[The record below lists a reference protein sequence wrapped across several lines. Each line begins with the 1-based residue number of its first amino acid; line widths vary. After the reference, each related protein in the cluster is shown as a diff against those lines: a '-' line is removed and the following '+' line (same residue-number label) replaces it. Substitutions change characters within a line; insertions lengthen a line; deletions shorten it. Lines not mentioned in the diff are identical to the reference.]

1 MPIDRYTHAP
11 STPALPWRNA
21 SLWLLATAFLAVWLG
36 TLGYRHLIPTDEG
49 RYAEIAREMFT
60 SGDWVTIRYND
71 LKYFEKPP
79 LQMWGTALAYTLFGV
94 GDWQARLFTA
104 LSGMVG
110 IALTMLAAAR
120 WWGKRVA
127 VISGLVLVSA
137 PMWNVGAHFNSL
149 DMGVA
154 GCMTMALA
162 SLLLAQ
168 HPDATRAQQRGWM
181 WACWASM
188 ALAVLS
194 KGLIGVVLPGFVL
207 VVYTLVARDWALWRR
222 LHLVTGLIVFFA
234 VSAPWFVLI
243 SVRNPEFVWF
253 FFVHEHFQRFT
264 SAVHNRSEPLW
275 YFVPLLLAGF
285 LPWLAQLPAAAN
297 LTFGRSGISSAAANG
312 FRPTLLLGLWA
323 ILIFAFFSLS
333 NSKLPGYIFPII
345 PALAVLAALALEHT
359 GERAWRWQLK
369 AFLALAV
376 IGLAVSGYVATMS
389 SDMYPNAVFSRFA
402 LFLAGAFAAG
412 AAFTWLALRVGGRR
426 FESLVAFASAWFLTF
441 TVATL
446 GHEAFGRSMSGIDLV
461 PAVKPWLKPGVPFYA
476 VERLDHTI
484 PFYLGKP
491 TVMVQEPD
499 ELAFGVRQEPSKW
512 IPTTEAFVAR
522 WQDLGKAGS
531 EAVAMM
537 GPGTYDRLAAQGVPM
552 IIIARD
558 ARRVIVR
565 RN

>member
-1 MPIDRYTHAP
+1 MPIDRSANA
-11 STPALPWRNA
+11 PALPWRNA
-21 SLWLLATAFLAVWLG
+21 SLWLLAAALLAIWLG

-60 SGDWVTIRYND
+60 SGDWVTIRYNA

-79 LQMWGTALAYTLFGV
+79 LQMWGTALAYTLFGI

-104 LSGMVG
+104 LSGIVG
-110 IALTMLAAAR
+110 IVFTMLAAAR
-120 WWGKRVA
+120 WWGRRTA

-154 GCMTMALA
+154 GCMTMALGA
-162 SLLLAQ
+162 LLLAQ
-168 HPDATRAQQRGWM
+168 HPSATRTQQRWWM
-181 WACWASM
+181 WTCWASM

-207 VVYTLVARDWALWRR
+207 VVYTLVARDWALWKR

-243 SVRNPEFVWF
+243 SARNPEFAWF

-264 SAVHNRSEPLW
+264 STVHNRNAPLW

-285 LPWLAQLPAAAN
+285 LPWLAQLPGAAR
-297 LTFGRSGISSAAANG
+297 LTFARAETAPNG
-312 FRPTLLLGLWA
+312 FRPTLMLGLWA
-323 ILIFAFFSLS
+323 ILIFAFFSIS
-333 NSKLPGYIFPII
+333 DSKLPGYIFPII
-345 PALAVLAALALEHT
+345 PALAMLAALVLERT

-376 IGLAVSGYVATMS
+376 IGLAASGYVATMS
-389 SDMYPNAVFSRFA
+389 SDMYPNTVFSRFA
-402 LFLAGAFAAG
+402 AFLAMAFAAG
-412 AAFTWLALRVGGRR
+412 AVSTWLALRMASRR
-426 FESLVAFASAWFLTF
+426 FESLVAFACAWFLTF
-441 TVATL
+441 TAATL

-461 PAVKPWLKPGVPFYA
+461 SAVKPWLKPGVPFYA
-476 VERLDHTI
+476 VERLDHTM
-484 PFYLGKP
+484 PFYLGTP
-491 TVMVQEPD
+491 TTMVQEPD
-499 ELAFGVRQEPSKW
+499 ELAFGVQQEPAKW
-512 IPTTEAFVAR
+512 IPTTDAFVAR
-522 WQDLGKAGS
+522 WKEGGQ
-531 EAVAMM
+531 AVAMM
-537 GPGTYDRLAAQGVPM
+537 GSGTYDRLAAQGVPM
-552 IIIARD
+552 VVIARD
-558 ARRVIVR
+558 ARRVVVR

>member
-1 MPIDRYTHAP
+1 MPIDRSANA
-11 STPALPWRNA
+11 PALPWRNA
-21 SLWLLATAFLAVWLG
+21 SLWLLAAAFLAVWLG

-60 SGDWVTIRYND
+60 TGDWVTIRYNA

-104 LSGMVG
+104 LSG
-110 IALTMLAAAR
+110 IAGLVFTMLAAAR
-120 WWGKRVA
+120 WWGKRTA
-127 VISGLVLVSA
+127 VITGLVLVSA

-162 SLLLAQ
+162 ALLLAQ
-168 HPDATRAQQRGWM
+168 YPDATRSQQRNWM
-181 WACWASM
+181 WVCWASM

-207 VVYTLVARDWALWRR
+207 VVYTLVARDWALWKR

-234 VSAPWFVLI
+234 VGAPWFVLI
-243 SVRNPEFVWF
+243 SARNPEFAWF

-264 SAVHNRSEPLW
+264 STVHNRNAPLW

-285 LPWLAQLPAAAN
+285 LPWLAQLPGAARLSFA
-297 LTFGRSGISSAAANG
+297 RSETAANG
-312 FRPTLLLGLWA
+312 FRPTLMLGLWA
-323 ILIFAFFSLS
+323 ILIFAFFSIS
-333 NSKLPGYIFPII
+333 DSKLPGYIFPII
-345 PALAVLAALALEHT
+345 PALAVLAALVLENT
-359 GERAWRWQLK
+359 SERAWRWQLK

-376 IGLAVSGYVATMS
+376 VGLAASGYVATMS

-402 LFLAGAFAAG
+402 MFLAAAFAAG
-412 AAFTWLALRVGGRR
+412 AVFTWLALRRADKR
-426 FESLVAFASAWFLTF
+426 FESLVAFACAWFLTF
-441 TVATL
+441 TAALL
-446 GHEAFGRSMSGIDLV
+446 GHESFGRSMSGIDLV

-476 VERLDHTI
+476 VERLDHTM
-484 PFYLGKP
+484 PFYLGTP
-491 TVMVQEPD
+491 TTMVQQPD
-499 ELAFGVRQEPSKW
+499 ELAFGIEQEPTKW

-522 WQDLGKAGS
+522 WKEGGQ
-531 EAVAMM
+531 AVAMM
-537 GPGTYDRLAAQGVPM
+537 GPGTYDRLVAQGVPM
-552 IIIARD
+552 IVIARD

>member
-1 MPIDRYTHAP
+1 MPIDRSANA
-11 STPALPWRNA
+11 PALPWRNA
-21 SLWLLATAFLAVWLG
+21 SLWLLAAAFLAVWLG

-60 SGDWVTIRYND
+60 TGDWVTIRYNA

-79 LQMWGTALAYTLFGV
+79 LQMWGTALAYTLFGI

-104 LSGMVG
+104 LSG
-110 IALTMLAAAR
+110 IAGLVFTMLAAAR
-120 WWGKRVA
+120 WWGRRTA
-127 VISGLVLVSA
+127 VITGLVLVSA

-162 SLLLAQ
+162 ALLLAQ
-168 HPDATRAQQRGWM
+168 HPDATRSQQRNWM
-181 WACWASM
+181 WVCWASM

-207 VVYTLVARDWALWRR
+207 VVYTLVARDWVLWKR

-234 VSAPWFVLI
+234 VGAPWFVLI
-243 SVRNPEFVWF
+243 SARNPEFAWF

-264 SAVHNRSEPLW
+264 STVHNRNAPLW

-285 LPWLAQLPAAAN
+285 LPWLAQLPGAVRLSFA
-297 LTFGRSGISSAAANG
+297 RSETAANG
-312 FRPTLLLGLWA
+312 FRPTLMLGLWA
-323 ILIFAFFSLS
+323 ILIFAFFSIS
-333 NSKLPGYIFPII
+333 DSKLPGYIFPII
-345 PALAVLAALALEHT
+345 PALAVLAALVLENT

-376 IGLAVSGYVATMS
+376 VGLAASGYVATIS
-389 SDMYPNAVFSRFA
+389 SDMYPNAVFSRFG
-402 LFLAGAFAAG
+402 LFLAVAFAAG
-412 AAFTWLALRVGGRR
+412 AVFTWLALRFADKR
-426 FESLVAFASAWFLTF
+426 FESLVAFACAWFLTF
-441 TVATL
+441 TTALL

-476 VERLDHTI
+476 VERLDHTM
-484 PFYLGKP
+484 PFYLGTP
-491 TVMVQEPD
+491 TTMVQQPD
-499 ELAFGVRQEPSKW
+499 ELAFGIEQEPTKW

-522 WQDLGKAGS
+522 WKEGGQ
-531 EAVAMM
+531 AVAMM
-537 GPGTYDRLAAQGVPM
+537 GPGTYDRLSAQGVPM
-552 IIIARD
+552 IVIARD

>member
-1 MPIDRYTHAP
+1 MPLDRSANA
-11 STPALPWRNA
+11 PALPWRNA
-21 SLWLLATAFLAVWLG
+21 SLWLLAAAFLAVWLG

-60 SGDWVTIRYND
+60 TGDWVTIRYNA

-104 LSGMVG
+104 LSG
-110 IALTMLAAAR
+110 IAGLVFTMLAAAR
-120 WWGKRVA
+120 WWGKRIA
-127 VISGLVLVSA
+127 VVTGLVLVSA

-162 SLLLAQ
+162 ALLLAQ
-168 HPDATRAQQRGWM
+168 HPDATRSQRRNWM

-207 VVYTLVARDWALWRR
+207 VVYTLVARDWALWKR

-234 VSAPWFVLI
+234 VGAPWFVLI
-243 SVRNPEFVWF
+243 SARNPEFAWF

-264 SAVHNRSEPLW
+264 STVHNRNAPLW

-285 LPWLAQLPAAAN
+285 LPWLAQLPGAARLSFA
-297 LTFGRSGISSAAANG
+297 RSETAANG
-312 FRPTLLLGLWA
+312 FRPTLMLGLWA
-323 ILIFAFFSLS
+323 TLIFAFFSIS
-333 NSKLPGYIFPII
+333 DSKLPGYIFPII
-345 PALAVLAALALEHT
+345 PALAVLAALVLDKT
-359 GERAWRWQLK
+359 SERAWRWQLK

-376 IGLAVSGYVATMS
+376 VGLAASGYVATMS
-389 SDMYPNAVFSRFA
+389 SDMYPNAVFSRFGM
-402 LFLAGAFAAG
+402 FLAVAFAAG
-412 AAFTWLALRVGGRR
+412 AVFTWLALRFADRR
-426 FESLVAFASAWFLTF
+426 FESLTAFACAWFLTF
-441 TVATL
+441 TAALL

-476 VERLDHTI
+476 VERLDHTM
-484 PFYLGKP
+484 PFYLGTP
-491 TVMVQEPD
+491 TTMVQQPD
-499 ELAFGVRQEPSKW
+499 ELAFGIEQEPTKW
-512 IPTTEAFVAR
+512 IPTTEAFVTH
-522 WQDLGKAGS
+522 WKEGGQ
-531 EAVAMM
+531 AVAMM
-537 GPGTYDRLAAQGVPM
+537 GPGTYDRLSTQGVPM
-552 IIIARD
+552 IVIARD

>member
-1 MPIDRYTHAP
+1 MPIDRSANA
-11 STPALPWRNA
+11 PALPWRNA
-21 SLWLLATAFLAVWLG
+21 SLWLLAAAFLAVWLG

-60 SGDWVTIRYND
+60 TGDWVTIRYNA

-79 LQMWGTALAYTLFGV
+79 LQMWGTALAYTLFGI

-104 LSGMVG
+104 LSG
-110 IALTMLAAAR
+110 IAGLVFTMLAAAR
-120 WWGKRVA
+120 WWGRRTA
-127 VISGLVLVSA
+127 VITGLVLVSA

-162 SLLLAQ
+162 ALLLAQ
-168 HPDATRAQQRGWM
+168 HPDATRSQQRNWM
-181 WACWASM
+181 WVCWASM

-207 VVYTLVARDWALWRR
+207 VVYTLVARDWVLWKR

-234 VSAPWFVLI
+234 VGAPWFVLI
-243 SVRNPEFVWF
+243 SARNPEFAWF
-253 FFVHEHFQRFT
+253 FFVHEHFQRCT
-264 SAVHNRSEPLW
+264 STVHNRNAPLW

-285 LPWLAQLPAAAN
+285 LPWLAQLPGAVRLSFA
-297 LTFGRSGISSAAANG
+297 RSETAANG
-312 FRPTLLLGLWA
+312 FRPTLMLGLWA
-323 ILIFAFFSLS
+323 ILIFAFFSIS
-333 NSKLPGYIFPII
+333 DSKLPGYIFPSI
-345 PALAVLAALALEHT
+345 PALAVLAALVLENT

-376 IGLAVSGYVATMS
+376 VGLAASGYVATMS
-389 SDMYPNAVFSRFA
+389 SDMYPNAVFSRFG
-402 LFLAGAFAAG
+402 LFLAVAFAAG
-412 AAFTWLALRVGGRR
+412 AVFTWLALRFADKR
-426 FESLVAFASAWFLTF
+426 FESLVAFACAWFLTF
-441 TVATL
+441 TTALL

-476 VERLDHTI
+476 VERLDHTM
-484 PFYLGKP
+484 PFYLGTP
-491 TVMVQEPD
+491 TTMVQQPD
-499 ELAFGVRQEPSKW
+499 ELAFGIEQEPTKW

-522 WQDLGKAGS
+522 WKEGGQ
-531 EAVAMM
+531 AVAMM
-537 GPGTYDRLAAQGVPM
+537 GPGTYDRLSAQGVPM
-552 IIIARD
+552 IVIARD

>member
-1 MPIDRYTHAP
+1 MPIDRSANA
-11 STPALPWRNA
+11 PALPWRNA
-21 SLWLLATAFLAVWLG
+21 SLWLLAAAFLAVWLG

-60 SGDWVTIRYND
+60 TGDWVTIRYNA

-104 LSGMVG
+104 LSG
-110 IALTMLAAAR
+110 IAGLVFTMLAAAR
-120 WWGKRVA
+120 WWGKRTA
-127 VISGLVLVSA
+127 VITGLVLVSA

-162 SLLLAQ
+162 ALLLAQ
-168 HPDATRAQQRGWM
+168 HPDATRSQQRNWM
-181 WACWASM
+181 WVCWASM

-207 VVYTLVARDWALWRR
+207 VVYTLVARDWVLWKR

-234 VSAPWFVLI
+234 VGAPWFALI
-243 SVRNPEFVWF
+243 SARNPEFAWF

-264 SAVHNRSEPLW
+264 STVHNRNAPLW

-285 LPWLAQLPAAAN
+285 LPWLAQLPGAARLSFAR
-297 LTFGRSGISSAAANG
+297 TETATNG
-312 FRPTLLLGLWA
+312 FRPTLMLGLWA
-323 ILIFAFFSLS
+323 ILIFAFFSIS
-333 NSKLPGYIFPII
+333 DSKLPGYIFPII
-345 PALAVLAALALEHT
+345 PALAVLAALALET
-359 GERAWRWQLK
+359 TSERAWRWQLK
-369 AFLALAV
+369 VFLALAV
-376 IGLAVSGYVATMS
+376 VGLAASGYVATMS
-389 SDMYPNAVFSRFA
+389 SDMYPNAVFSRFGV
-402 LFLAGAFAAG
+402 FLAVAFAAG
-412 AAFTWLALRVGGRR
+412 AVFTWLALRFADRR
-426 FESLVAFASAWFLTF
+426 FESLVAFACAWFLTF
-441 TVATL
+441 TVALL

-476 VERLDHTI
+476 VERLDHTM
-484 PFYLGKP
+484 PFYLGTP
-491 TVMVQEPD
+491 TTMVQQPD
-499 ELAFGVRQEPSKW
+499 ELAFGIEQEPTKW
-512 IPTTEAFVAR
+512 IPTTEAFVTH
-522 WQDLGKAGS
+522 WKEGGQ
-531 EAVAMM
+531 AVAMM
-537 GPGTYDRLAAQGVPM
+537 GPGTYDRLSAQGVPM
-552 IIIARD
+552 IVIARD

>member
-1 MPIDRYTHAP
+1 MPIDRSANA
-11 STPALPWRNA
+11 PALPWRNA
-21 SLWLLATAFLAVWLG
+21 SLWLLAAAFLAVWLG

-60 SGDWVTIRYND
+60 TGDWVTIRYNA

-104 LSGMVG
+104 LSG
-110 IALTMLAAAR
+110 IAGLVFTMLAAAR
-120 WWGKRVA
+120 WWGKRTA
-127 VISGLVLVSA
+127 VITGLVLVSA

-162 SLLLAQ
+162 ALLLAQ
-168 HPDATRAQQRGWM
+168 YPDATRSQQRNWM
-181 WACWASM
+181 WVCWASM

-207 VVYTLVARDWALWRR
+207 VVYTLVARDWALWKR
-222 LHLVTGLIVFFA
+222 LHLVTGLIVFFG
-234 VSAPWFVLI
+234 VGAPWFVLI
-243 SVRNPEFVWF
+243 SARNPEFAWF

-264 SAVHNRSEPLW
+264 STVHNRNAPLW

-285 LPWLAQLPAAAN
+285 LPWLAQLPGAARLSFA
-297 LTFGRSGISSAAANG
+297 RSETAANG
-312 FRPTLLLGLWA
+312 FRPTLMLGLWA
-323 ILIFAFFSLS
+323 ILIFAFFSIS
-333 NSKLPGYIFPII
+333 DSKLPGYIFPII
-345 PALAVLAALALEHT
+345 PALAILAALVLENT
-359 GERAWRWQLK
+359 SERAWRWQLK

-376 IGLAVSGYVATMS
+376 VGLAASGYVATMS

-402 LFLAGAFAAG
+402 MFLAAAFAAG
-412 AAFTWLALRVGGRR
+412 AVFTWLALRRANKR
-426 FESLVAFASAWFLTF
+426 FESLVAFACAWFLTF
-441 TVATL
+441 TAALL

-476 VERLDHTI
+476 VERLDHTM
-484 PFYLGKP
+484 PFYLGTP
-491 TVMVQEPD
+491 TTMVQQPD
-499 ELAFGVRQEPSKW
+499 ELAFGIEQEPTKW

-522 WQDLGKAGS
+522 WKEGGQ
-531 EAVAMM
+531 AVAMM
-537 GPGTYDRLAAQGVPM
+537 GPGTYDRLVTQGVPM
-552 IIIARD
+552 IVIARD

>member
-1 MPIDRYTHAP
+1 MPIDRSANA
-11 STPALPWRNA
+11 PALPWRNA
-21 SLWLLATAFLAVWLG
+21 SLWLLAAAFLAVWLG

-60 SGDWVTIRYND
+60 TGDWVTIRYNA

-79 LQMWGTALAYTLFGV
+79 LQMWGTALAYTLFGI

-104 LSGMVG
+104 LSG
-110 IALTMLAAAR
+110 IAGLVFTMLAAAR
-120 WWGKRVA
+120 WWGRRTA
-127 VISGLVLVSA
+127 VITGLVLVSA

-162 SLLLAQ
+162 ALLLAQ
-168 HPDATRAQQRGWM
+168 HPDATRSQQRNWM
-181 WACWASM
+181 WVCWASM

-207 VVYTLVARDWALWRR
+207 VVYTLVARDWVLWKR

-234 VSAPWFVLI
+234 VGAPWFVLI
-243 SVRNPEFVWF
+243 SARNPEFAWF

-264 SAVHNRSEPLW
+264 STVHNRNAPLW

-285 LPWLAQLPAAAN
+285 LPWLAQLPGAVRLSFA
-297 LTFGRSGISSAAANG
+297 RSETAANG
-312 FRPTLLLGLWA
+312 FRPTLMLGLWA
-323 ILIFAFFSLS
+323 ILIFAFFSIS
-333 NSKLPGYIFPII
+333 DSKLPGYIFPII
-345 PALAVLAALALEHT
+345 PALAVLAALVLENT

-376 IGLAVSGYVATMS
+376 VGLAASGYVATMS
-389 SDMYPNAVFSRFA
+389 SDMYPNAVFSRFG
-402 LFLAGAFAAG
+402 LFLAVAFAAG
-412 AAFTWLALRVGGRR
+412 AVFTWLALRFADKR
-426 FESLVAFASAWFLTF
+426 FESLVAFACAWFLTF
-441 TVATL
+441 TTALL

-476 VERLDHTI
+476 VERLDHTM
-484 PFYLGKP
+484 PFYLGTP
-491 TVMVQEPD
+491 TTMVQQPD
-499 ELAFGVRQEPSKW
+499 ELAFGIEQEPTKW

-522 WQDLGKAGS
+522 WKEGGQ
-531 EAVAMM
+531 AVAMM
-537 GPGTYDRLAAQGVPM
+537 GPGTYDRLSAQGVPM
-552 IIIARD
+552 IVIARD

>member
-1 MPIDRYTHAP
+1 MPIDRSANA
-11 STPALPWRNA
+11 PALPWRNA
-21 SLWLLATAFLAVWLG
+21 SLWLLAAAFLAVWLG

-60 SGDWVTIRYND
+60 TGDWVTIRYNA

-104 LSGMVG
+104 LSGVAG
-110 IALTMLAAAR
+110 LVFTMLAAAR
-120 WWGKRVA
+120 WWGKRTA
-127 VISGLVLVSA
+127 VITGLVLVSA

-162 SLLLAQ
+162 ALLLAQ
-168 HPDATRAQQRGWM
+168 HPQATRSQQRNWM
-181 WACWASM
+181 WVCWASM

-207 VVYTLVARDWALWRR
+207 VVYTLVARDWALWKR

-234 VSAPWFVLI
+234 VGAPWFVLI
-243 SVRNPEFVWF
+243 SARNPEFAWF

-264 SAVHNRSEPLW
+264 STVHNRNAPLW

-285 LPWLAQLPAAAN
+285 LPWLAQLPGAAR
-297 LTFGRSGISSAAANG
+297 LTFARGEAAANG
-312 FRPTLLLGLWA
+312 FRPTLMLGLWA
-323 ILIFAFFSLS
+323 ILIFAFFSIS
-333 NSKLPGYIFPII
+333 DSKLPGYIFPII
-345 PALAVLAALALEHT
+345 PALAVLAALVLENT
-359 GERAWRWQLK
+359 SERAWRWQLK

-376 IGLAVSGYVATMS
+376 VGLAASGYVATMS
-389 SDMYPNAVFSRFA
+389 SDMYPNAVFLRFGA
-402 LFLAGAFAAG
+402 FLAVAFAAG
-412 AAFTWLALRVGGRR
+412 AVFTWLALRFADKR
-426 FESLVAFASAWFLTF
+426 FESLIAFACAWFLTF
-441 TVATL
+441 TTALL
-446 GHEAFGRSMSGIDLV
+446 GHEAFGRSMSGIDLA

-476 VERLDHTI
+476 VERLDHTM
-484 PFYLGKP
+484 PFYLGTP
-491 TVMVQEPD
+491 TTMVQQPD
-499 ELAFGVRQEPSKW
+499 ELAFGIEQEPAKW

-522 WQDLGKAGS
+522 WKEGGQ
-531 EAVAMM
+531 AVAMM
-537 GPGTYDRLAAQGVPM
+537 GPGTYDRLATQGVPM
-552 IIIARD
+552 TVIARD

>member
-1 MPIDRYTHAP
+1 MTIDRSANA
-11 STPALPWRNA
+11 PALPWRNA
-21 SLWLLATAFLAVWLG
+21 SLWLLAAAFLAIWLG

-60 SGDWVTIRYND
+60 SGDWVTIRYNA

-79 LQMWGTALAYTLFGV
+79 LQMWGTALAYTLFGI

-104 LSGMVG
+104 LSGIVG
-110 IALTMLAAAR
+110 IVFTMLAAAR
-120 WWGKRVA
+120 WWGKRTA

-154 GCMTMALA
+154 GCMTMALGA
-162 SLLLAQ
+162 LLLAQ
-168 HPDATRAQQRGWM
+168 HPGATRAQQRGWM

-207 VVYTLVARDWALWRR
+207 VVYTLVARDWALWKR

-243 SVRNPEFVWF
+243 SARNPEFAWF

-264 SAVHNRSEPLW
+264 STVHNRNAPLW
-275 YFVPLLLAGF
+275 YFLPLLLAGF
-285 LPWLAQLPAAAN
+285 LPWLAQLPGAAR
-297 LTFGRSGISSAAANG
+297 LTFARVETASNG
-312 FRPTLLLGLWA
+312 FRPTLMLGLWA
-323 ILIFAFFSLS
+323 VLIFAFFSIS
-333 NSKLPGYIFPII
+333 DSKLPGYIFPII
-345 PALAVLAALALEHT
+345 PALAMLAALVLERT
-359 GERAWRWQLK
+359 SERVWRWQLK
-369 AFLALAV
+369 AFLALAL
-376 IGLAVSGYVATMS
+376 IGLAASGYVATMS

-402 LFLAGAFAAG
+402 VFLAVAFAAG
-412 AAFTWLALRVGGRR
+412 AVLTWLALRLASRR
-426 FESLVAFASAWFLTF
+426 FESLVAFACAWFLTF
-441 TVATL
+441 TAAML

-461 PAVKPWLKPGVPFYA
+461 PAVQPWLKPGVPFYA
-476 VERLDHTI
+476 VERLDHTM
-484 PFYLGKP
+484 PFYLGTP
-491 TVMVQEPD
+491 TTMVQEPD
-499 ELAFGVRQEPSKW
+499 ELAFGVQQEPAKW
-512 IPTTEAFVAR
+512 IPTTDAFVAR
-522 WQDLGKAGS
+522 WKAGGQ
-531 EAVAMM
+531 AVAMM

-552 IIIARD
+552 VVIARD
-558 ARRVIVR
+558 ARRVVVR

>member
-1 MPIDRYTHAP
+1 MPIDRSANA
-11 STPALPWRNA
+11 PALPWRNA
-21 SLWLLATAFLAVWLG
+21 SLWLLAAAFLAVWLG

-60 SGDWVTIRYND
+60 TGDWVTIRYNA

-104 LSGMVG
+104 LSG
-110 IALTMLAAAR
+110 IAGLVFTMLAAAR
-120 WWGKRVA
+120 WWGKRIA
-127 VISGLVLVSA
+127 VITGLVLVSA

-162 SLLLAQ
+162 ALLLAQ
-168 HPDATRAQQRGWM
+168 HPDATRSQRRNWM

-207 VVYTLVARDWALWRR
+207 VVYTLVARDWALWKR

-234 VSAPWFVLI
+234 VGAPWFVLI
-243 SVRNPEFVWF
+243 SARNPEFAWF

-264 SAVHNRSEPLW
+264 STVHNRNAPLW

-285 LPWLAQLPAAAN
+285 LPWLAQLPGAALLSFA
-297 LTFGRSGISSAAANG
+297 RSETAANG
-312 FRPTLLLGLWA
+312 FRPTLMLGLWA
-323 ILIFAFFSLS
+323 TLIFAFFSIS
-333 NSKLPGYIFPII
+333 DSKLPGYIFPII
-345 PALAVLAALALEHT
+345 PALAVLAALVLDKT
-359 GERAWRWQLK
+359 SERAWRWQLK

-376 IGLAVSGYVATMS
+376 VGLAASGYVATMS
-389 SDMYPNAVFSRFA
+389 SDMYPNAVFSRFGM
-402 LFLAGAFAAG
+402 FLAVAFAAG
-412 AAFTWLALRVGGRR
+412 AVFTWLALRFADRR
-426 FESLVAFASAWFLTF
+426 FESLTAFACAWFLTF
-441 TVATL
+441 TVALL

-476 VERLDHTI
+476 VERLDHTM
-484 PFYLGKP
+484 PFYLGTP
-491 TVMVQEPD
+491 TTMVQQPD
-499 ELAFGVRQEPSKW
+499 ELAFGIEQEPTKW
-512 IPTTEAFVAR
+512 IPTTEAFVTH
-522 WQDLGKAGS
+522 WKEGGQ
-531 EAVAMM
+531 AVAMM

-552 IIIARD
+552 IVIARD

>member
-1 MPIDRYTHAP
+1 MPIDRSNHSPSAP
-11 STPALPWRNA
+11 TLPWRDATLWVLAA
-21 SLWLLATAFLAVWLG
+21 SFLAVWLG

-104 LSGMVG
+104 ISGIVG
-110 IALTMLAAAR
+110 IVFSMLAAAR

-168 HPDATRAQQRGWM
+168 HPHATCAQQRGWM

-243 SVRNPEFVWF
+243 SARNPEFAWF

-264 SAVHNRSEPLW
+264 SSVHNRSEPLW

-285 LPWLAQLPAAAN
+285 LPWLAQLPGAAR
-297 LTFGRSGISSAAANG
+297 LTLARNETAVNG

-323 ILIFAFFSLS
+323 GLIFAFFSIS

-345 PALAVLAALALEHT
+345 PAMAVLAALVLEQT
-359 GERAWRWQLK
+359 SERAWRWQLK
-369 AFLALAV
+369 AFLALAL
-376 IGLAVSGYVATMS
+376 IGLAASGYVATMS

-402 LFLAGAFAAG
+402 VFLAVAFAAG
-412 AAFTWLALRVGGRR
+412 AAFTWLALRVGSKR
-426 FESLVAFASAWFLTF
+426 FESLVAFACAWFLTF
-441 TVATL
+441 TAATL

-461 PAVKPWLKPGVPFYA
+461 PTVKPWLKPGVPFYA
-476 VERLDHTI
+476 VERLDHTM
-484 PFYLGKP
+484 PVYLGKP
-491 TVMVQEPD
+491 AIMVQEPD
-499 ELAFGVRQEPSKW
+499 ELAFGVQQEPSKW

-522 WQDLGKAGS
+522 WQEIGKAGGQ
-531 EAVAMM
+531 AVAMM

-552 IIIARD
+552 TVITRD
-558 ARRVIVR
+558 DRRVIVR